1 MKIKIFQR
9 KFNQATGSF
18 GPTVGIFAFLLIV
31 SLTILVPPANS
42 GVKDWPNKP
51 ITIIV
56 PWPAG
61 AGTDLGTRA
70 LAPSLSKILGVSVNV
85 VNKAGGSGVIGT
97 LEVVK
102 SPPDGY
108 TLLAEIGGTS
118 SIQSAWFQD
127 LPYRL
132 EERTY
137 IARTI
142 SAPQTLIVPAS
153 SPWKTVEELVNAIR
167 TNPDD
172 FSFGLAGGAG
182 APDVCIAQFR
192 AAMAAKGV
200 DISKTRM
207 VNYKGAGE
215 ALLAV
220 AGGHVQVGFASPS
233 GIISLISAGKLRAL
247 AVSSTGRFK
256 DWPDVPTT
264 AEAGFPSLS
273 LVFWVGLSGPPNLPD
288 NIVKIL
294 ENAIRESLSISDVL
308 AKLDK
313 MGFEPFYESGD
324 KYWRF
329 ILDEREAIKA
339 LKLK

>member
-1 MKIKIFQR
+1 MKMKILLQKL
-9 KFNQATGSF
+9 NQGTGFFRSAIRVCGF
-18 GPTVGIFAFLLIV
+18 VLIM
-31 SLTILVPPANS
+31 SLTALVLPANS
-42 GVKDWPNKP
+42 QVKDFPNKP
-51 ITIIV
+51 ITIVV

-61 AGTDLGTRA
+61 AGTDLGPRA
-70 LAPSLSKILGVSVNV
+70 LAPALSKMLGVSVNV
-85 VNKAGGSGVIGT
+85 VNKPGGSGVIGT

-102 SPPDGY
+102 SLPDGY

-127 LPYRL
+127 LPYKL

-142 SAPQTLIVPAS
+142 CSPQTLIVPGS
-153 SPWKTVEELVNAIR
+153 SPWKAVEELVSAIR
-167 TNPDD
+167 TNPSD

-192 AAMAAKGV
+192 AAMATKGV

-247 AVSSTGRFK
+247 AVSSAGRFK

-264 AEAGFPSLS
+264 AEAGFPSVS
-273 LVFWVGLSGPPNLPD
+273 LVFWVGLSGPPGLPS
-288 NIVKIL
+288 NVVKIL
-294 ENAIRESLSISDVL
+294 ENAVRESLSTPDVT

-324 KYWRF
+324 KYWKF